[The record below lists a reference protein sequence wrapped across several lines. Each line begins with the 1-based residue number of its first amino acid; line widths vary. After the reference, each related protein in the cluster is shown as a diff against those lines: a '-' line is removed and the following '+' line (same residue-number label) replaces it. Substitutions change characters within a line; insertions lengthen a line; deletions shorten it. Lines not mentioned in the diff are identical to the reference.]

1 MIWQDYRKL
10 YANALKQY
18 SPKFKKELQKQVDVY
33 CRTQDM
39 DAIGYKGIEKTIKT
53 LHVSLGTKMA
63 QVSYKSLKSAVK
75 SNYERLEIKS
85 QQTDMFAYAILK
97 ILERDGVTT
106 LAQDIT
112 ETTRKQIDNYIKNGL
127 SQGLPLNEIIKQ
139 LKTAGIT
146 NYRAE
151 LIARTET
158 GRAANL
164 GSQVGAIST
173 GLKTNKEWISTQ
185 DARTRRQPRDQTDHY
200 HMNGVKIPMEKQF
213 EVKDYKT
220 GVDLMDHPCDSKAPM
235 SQVCNCRCT
244 MGYEAVRDE
253 RGKLITY
260 DMQPPLG
267 RVGVI
272 WGFLSNTIGMQI
284 GNLIAGLLQ

>member
-18 SPKFKKELQKQVDVY
+18 SPKFKKELQKQVDTY
-33 CRTQDM
+33 CRTQNIN
-39 DAIGYKGIEKTIKT
+39 AIGYKGIEKTIKQ
-53 LHVSLGTKMA
+53 LHVALGTKMA
-63 QVSYKSLKSAVK
+63 VIAAKSVKKGIKSHYDRIEVKSLT
-75 SNYERLEIKS
+75 
-85 QQTDMFAYAILK
+85 TDMYAYAILK
-97 ILERDGVTT
+97 ILEKDGVTT

-112 ETTRKQIDNYIKNGL
+112 ETTQKQINAYMQTGLNNGVSITDL
-127 SQGLPLNEIIKQ
+127 IKQ
-139 LKTAGIT
+139 LKESGLTD
-146 NYRAE
+146 YRAE

-185 DARTRRQPRDQTDHY
+185 DARTRRQPKDQTDHL
-200 HMNGVKIPMEKQF
+200 HMDGVKIPMEQQF
-213 EVKDYKT
+213 KVKDLKT
-220 GVDLMDHPCDSKAPM
+220 GYDLMDHPCDSKAPL

-244 MGYEAVRDE
+244 MGYEAVRDA

-260 DMQPPLG
+260 ESQPPQG
-267 RVGVI
+267 RIGMI
-272 WGFLSNTIGMQI
+272 WGYLTNVVGMQI
-284 GNLIAGLLQ
+284 GNMIAQLLQ

>member
-1 MIWQDYRKL
+1 MIWQDYKKL

-33 CRTQDM
+33 CRTQDLN
-39 DAIGYKGIEKTIKT
+39 AIGYKGIEKTIKT

-63 QVSYKSLKSAVK
+63 QVSSKSLKSSIK
-75 SNYERLEIKS
+75 SNYERLEVKS

-97 ILERDGVTT
+97 ILENDGVTT

-112 ETTRKQIDNYIKNGL
+112 ETTRKQIDTYIRNGL
-127 SQGLPLNEIIKQ
+127 EKGLPLNDIIKQ

-146 NYRAE
+146 DYRAE

-173 GLKTNKEWISTQ
+173 GLKTNKEWIATK
-185 DARTRRQPRDQTDHY
+185 DARTRRQPRDQTDHL
-200 HMNGVKIPMEKQF
+200 HMDGFKIPMEKQF

-220 GVDLMDHPCDSKAPM
+220 GFDLMDHPCDSKAPLA
-235 SQVCNCRCT
+235 QVCNCRCT
-244 MGYEAVRDE
+244 MGYEAVRDA

-260 DMQPPLG
+260 DKQPPLG
-267 RVGVI
+267 RIGMI
-272 WGFLSNTIGMQI
+272 WGYLSNVVGMQI
-284 GNLIAGLLQ
+284 GNLIADLFE